1 MAGSA
6 QEDEDEP
13 ITSINVV
20 PLVDI
25 VLVVLIIFMVTA
37 SYIVTPAIEVELPKA
52 ATGEAKTNT
61 LLSLVITKEGDLY
74 LNNEKTTD
82 DALRTYI
89 RTARA
94 ENEALEAVIAAD
106 ASVSHGRVVGLIDLV
121 KSEGVV
127 KFAINTEHEFSSGDQ
142 EQE

>member
-6 QEDEDEP
+6 QEDDDEP
-13 ITSINVV
+13 ITSINII

-37 SYIVTPAIEVELPKA
+37 SYIVTPAIEIELPKA
-52 ATGEAKTNT
+52 ATGEAKASTT
-61 LLSLVITKEGDLY
+61 LSLVITKQGDLF

-82 DALRTYI
+82 HALRAYI
-89 RTARA
+89 REALA
-94 ENEALEAVIAAD
+94 KNEALEAVIAAD
-106 ASVSHGRVVGLIDLV
+106 AAVSHGRVVHLIDLV

-127 KFAINTEHEFSSGDQ
+127 KFAINTEHDFSSGDQ
-142 EQE
+142 ETE